1 MSNVQFLKIMFIG
14 FFAGI
19 LLGNLLYYLVRSFKE
34 ENVKEIEMK
43 EDSIESRE
51 KENFRTI
58 QEFNY
63 SNTVSIKINY
73 DLKKE
78 LREVYKRFGY
88 DTKLIN
94 ELELAYDNESYKI
107 IAELQQGIFKKVSSS
122 DIAENVFEC
131 LRSGKGMVLF
141 PDEIKRIIDSNINK

>member
-34 ENVKEIEMK
+34 DNVKEIEMK
-43 EDSIESRE
+43 EDNIESRE

-63 SNTVSIKINY
+63 SNTVSVKINNE
-73 DLKKE
+73 LKKE
-78 LREVYKRFGY
+78 LRDVYKRFGY
-88 DTKLIN
+88 DSKIIN
-94 ELELAYDNESYKI
+94 EFELAYDNESYKI
-107 IAELQQGIFKKVSSS
+107 IAELQQGIFKNASSS
-122 DIAENVFEC
+122 DIAEKIFEH
-131 LRSGKGMVLF
+131 LRSGDGMVLF
-141 PDEIKRIIDSNINK
+141 PDEIKRIIDSNLEN

>member
-34 ENVKEIEMK
+34 DNVKEIEMK
-43 EDSIESRE
+43 EDKIESRE

-63 SNTVSIKINY
+63 SNVVSVKINHV
-73 DLKKE
+73 LKKE

-88 DTKLIN
+88 NDKLIN
-94 ELELAYDNESYKI
+94 EFELAYDNESYKI
-107 IAELQQGIFKKVSSS
+107 IAELQQGIFKKTSST
-122 DIAENVFEC
+122 DIANNIFEC
-131 LRSGKGMVLF
+131 LRRGDGMVLF
-141 PDEIKRIIDSNINK
+141 PDEIKRIIDSNLEN

>member
-34 ENVKEIEMK
+34 DNVKEIEMK
-43 EDSIESRE
+43 EDNIESRE

-63 SNTVSIKINY
+63 SNTISIKINY
-73 DLKKE
+73 DLKNE

-107 IAELQQGIFKKVSSS
+107 IAELQQGIFKKISSS